1 MFIDSCKCPR
11 PVAKKKRKKNVVSHL
26 NHSANE
32 RSGSLASDQLVHDS
46 DDSRHFL
53 RAALAG

>member
-1 MFIDSCKCPR
+1 MPA
-11 PVAKKKRKKNVVSHL
+11 AKKEKKSVVSHL